1 MTDTTPMMHVNDGAP
16 IVVLP
21 EALDDAAAAALLEF
35 FLEAAHVLEAHYA
48 GQLIRHAQ
56 CRDERQCSLW
66 DDDPPF

>member
-1 MTDTTPMMHVNDGAP
+1 MTGRAPIMHDTDGAP

-35 FLEAAHVLEAHYA
+35 FLEAARVLEAHYA

>member
-1 MTDTTPMMHVNDGAP
+1 MTEPMMHDTNGAP
-16 IVVLP
+16 LVVPP

-35 FLEAAHVLEAHYA
+35 FLEAARVIEMHYA

-56 CRDERQCSLW
+56 CRDDRQCSLW